1 VARTPANL
9 SKLLKSYAVQI
20 KVMVDKASTNEVRT
34 QIRTLVN
41 GYGELFKA
49 ANSAKAA
56 QAAELRGQA
65 QAEQEKLKMAR
76 LAEQIEQERLKTATA
91 AVKVKQQESK
101 ANAEAAKAAAISAKT
116 QQEMN
121 IKGAKGL
128 VDIQTKLERHQQ
140 AINIQALKFARSQE
154 RAQGY
159 LEIAKNKA
167 KELAQAIQAVAGAVG
182 ATQALKFSVDSVG
195 IASGIEKDKTALAG
209 LLGPEG
215 MGEVEA
221 KIEKIKKSTNNVI
234 SGEEITRAAVE
245 YAQLD
250 RNVTRLNKSLD
261 YATVKAAV
269 SGRSFAEVMKAQ
281 SDFIRGGNIGSLEGL
296 MDPELLRRMQL
307 AQINFTNTSLE
318 ARHRWLRENIK
329 LTQNEIHTYQTTQN
343 KWDKSMDRAKNKW
356 AAIKERLGKE
366 FVPILNVLVNSL
378 TRVYNFL
385 DRTDSFGA
393 VAMIVGAGVA
403 VSGLVAALAVLP
415 SVIGGLQMLAKVGS
429 ISKVAAAGLWIYH
442 GAVKAVTLATWG
454 MNVALGAFHA
464 LAAILEVP
472 VLVVVALIVGLVALG
487 WLLWEVF
494 NDEENQ
500 KKIMEF
506 WNSVKEAVKAAYEW
520 VEKLVS
526 SVLPDW
532 IKNLHI
538 PSLEGVINY
547 SAEGIGGVGSV
558 VGNLWSNPYGP
569 QIPAPVNSPQTVID
583 QSKSTLINIG
593 GTSITANSGMSAEEV
608 GGLVKK
614 VVVEEMHKNSM
625 GAMP

>member
-415 SVIGGLQMLAKVGS
+415 SVIGGLQMLA
-429 ISKVAAAGLWIYH
+429 
-442 GAVKAVTLATWG
+442 
-454 MNVALGAFHA
+454 
-464 LAAILEVP
+464 
-472 VLVVVALIVGLVALG
+472 
-487 WLLWEVF
+487 
-494 NDEENQ
+494 
-500 KKIMEF
+500 
-506 WNSVKEAVKAAYEW
+506 
-520 VEKLVS
+520 
-526 SVLPDW
+526 
-532 IKNLHI
+532 
-538 PSLEGVINY
+538 
-547 SAEGIGGVGSV
+547 
-558 VGNLWSNPYGP
+558 
-569 QIPAPVNSPQTVID
+569 
-583 QSKSTLINIG
+583 
-593 GTSITANSGMSAEEV
+593 
-608 GGLVKK
+608 
-614 VVVEEMHKNSM
+614 
-625 GAMP
+625 